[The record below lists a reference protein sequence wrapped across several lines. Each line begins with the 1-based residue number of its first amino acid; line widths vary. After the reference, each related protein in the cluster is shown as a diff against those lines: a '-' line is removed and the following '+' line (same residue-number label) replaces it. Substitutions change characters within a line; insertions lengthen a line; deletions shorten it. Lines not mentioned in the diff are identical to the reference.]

1 MFQKLS
7 FMLRCALSNNST
19 TDAADSYACTTS
31 CDVAATS
38 SDALPII
45 GIHTNRT
52 MDIQLFL
59 LLRQKIRKRRDLADE
74 QKMIPQ
80 VVYLVAFAAIVT
92 LVSRQKTYLSSLF
105 PAVAMDI
112 AGKMN
117 LNLARHPSRMERR
130 PFRFCESSLR
140 RP

>member
-1 MFQKLS
+1 
-7 FMLRCALSNNST
+7 
-19 TDAADSYACTTS
+19 
-31 CDVAATS
+31 
-38 SDALPII
+38 
-45 GIHTNRT
+45 

-117 LNLARHPSRMERR
+117 LNLARHPSRMER
-130 PFRFCESSLR
+130 
-140 RP
+140 